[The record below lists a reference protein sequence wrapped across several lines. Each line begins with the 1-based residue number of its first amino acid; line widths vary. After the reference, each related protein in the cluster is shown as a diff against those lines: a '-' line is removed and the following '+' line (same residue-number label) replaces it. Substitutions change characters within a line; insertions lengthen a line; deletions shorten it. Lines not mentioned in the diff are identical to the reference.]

1 MADQLDKIVQV
12 TIERRTRVPGMKSFS
27 EHLVVDE
34 FSPVGITPV
43 FDPEHRVRVF
53 GSLDEIAA
61 AGFSPEGF
69 VYRAAAKQYSQSPHI
84 GNLYVGWKIPG
95 GLYRAYAFADR
106 RFVSGNILHWQV
118 GTAQMPDISFDEEGS
133 HQAVID
139 RILSV
144 FNEDF
149 GNECRLKQ
157 EGDLKLSFY
166 GGWKVSQMSV
176 EGGASQPSIA
186 WKNSGGDAA
195 DVSGSNCVIAPD
207 ASWTAALTK
216 IKEQNDEWYAVSVS
230 ARRMDNQQECALWVQ
245 ANEKLCILTSG
256 DDLLPNAETGDI
268 AAWAKLNNLDR
279 VAVFYHPDAKLADAA
294 ADALSASDPVP
305 EAAYFGKMLTKQP
318 GSPTWKFK
326 ELQSVPA
333 YELSQGQ
340 VKNVEDKNATW
351 YMSTADV
358 PMTSNGQVASGEYID
373 VIHGLDW
380 LKARIQNLV
389 FTALIGVDKV
399 PFTDEGIQM
408 VVSPLKAALEEAKK
422 NGILAS
428 YEVEYPAA
436 ADVSITDKGRRFLPD
451 VDFNGVLA
459 GAIHATKIKGVVT
472 L

>member
-1 MADQLDKIVQV
+1 LEENMADQLDKIVQV
-12 TIERRTRVPGMKSFS
+12 TIERQTRVPSMKSFS
-27 EHLVVDE
+27 EHLVVDG

-43 FDPEHRVRVF
+43 FDPDHRVRVF
-53 GSLDEIAA
+53 GSLDEVAA
-61 AGFSPEGF
+61 AGFSPDGF
-69 VYRAAAKQYSQSPHI
+69 VYRAASKQYSQSNHI

-95 GLYRAYAFADR
+95 GVNITTGILSAALAAGQTIAWTVNGTEMPGIAFDTEGSSEKCLDRMVADLNDDFGTLFTAKKVNANTVTLYGANAAVAVT
-106 RFVSGNILHWQV
+106 VSGGATQPTMQFTSEAIPADPDWT
-118 GTAQMPDISFDEEGS
+118 TAL
-133 HQAVID
+133 A
-139 RILSV
+139 
-144 FNEDF
+144 
-149 GNECRLKQ
+149 
-157 EGDLKLSFY
+157 
-166 GGWKVSQMSV
+166 
-176 EGGASQPSIA
+176 
-186 WKNSGGDAA
+186 
-195 DVSGSNCVIAPD
+195 
-207 ASWTAALTK
+207 K
-216 IKEQNDEWYAVSVS
+216 IKEQNADWYAISVS
-230 ARRMDNQQECALWVQ
+230 ARMMANQQECAQWIQ
-245 ANEKLCILTSG
+245 ANGKLGILTSG

-279 VAVFYHPDAKLADAA
+279 VAVFYHPDAKLADDS
-294 ADALSASDPVP
+294 ADALAAADPVP

-318 GSPTWKFK
+318 GAATWKFK
-326 ELQSVPA
+326 ELQSVPT

-358 PMTSNGQVASGEYID
+358 PMTSNGQVAGGEYID

-389 FTALIGVDKV
+389 FTALAGVDKV

-436 ADVSITDKGRRFLPD
+436 ADVSATDKGQRFLPD
-451 VDFNGVLA
+451 VDFTGVLA
-459 GAIHATKIKGVVT
+459 GAIHSTKIRGVVT